1 MLDYT
6 PVGRYNLFKIKI
18 KHFLMEVPHMYKVI
32 VKHQTPDYK
41 WNMITIHPFINWDE
55 ADRMHEKQSHIA
67 RELMAENK
75 IIDYQIETFK
85 AD

>member
-1 MLDYT
+1 
-6 PVGRYNLFKIKI
+6 
-18 KHFLMEVPHMYKVI
+18 MYKVI
-32 VKHQTPDYK
+32 VNHQTPDYK
-41 WNMITIHPFINWDE
+41 SNKKTIHPFIKKDE
-55 ADRMHEKQSHIA
+55 ADKTHEKQSYIA